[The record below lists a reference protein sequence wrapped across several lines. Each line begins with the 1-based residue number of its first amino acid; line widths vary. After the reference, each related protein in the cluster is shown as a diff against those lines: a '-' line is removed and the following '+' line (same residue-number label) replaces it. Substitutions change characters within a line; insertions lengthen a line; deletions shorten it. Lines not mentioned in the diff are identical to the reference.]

1 MYLSKK
7 TVCDSFKKIHSLYSN
22 DDKVLRAQG
31 ATQFFSA
38 LRYFLSVSAFEKRL
52 NKTTVDCASSED
64 RNSFVRF
71 VGEIVAVN
79 KEIYSCNFYD
89 KFKSQPDFNV
99 GSNFFSQGFV
109 NDSQKNKDKSFD
121 YPIRDKEH
129 LILTAKNERVS
140 FKDDKA
146 PERFKE
152 KYLAKNG
159 ITSNLVIW
167 LLRNNE
173 LDAKLTEEKIKQ
185 ILSEQYPDRIVN
197 LLLPGNY
204 DFLKE
209 IEYTEKLEPL
219 SIEDV
224 KMVNSEDEK
233 DNINILYDQKI
244 FFGAPGTG
252 KSHEI
257 KDAVGAG
264 KTFRTTFHPDT
275 DYASF
280 VGCYKPQKEPKKEG
294 GHITYSFVPQV
305 FTKAY
310 LAAWNAY
317 LSAKDKPAEPV
328 YLVIEEINRGN
339 CAQIFGDIF
348 QLLDRENGFS
358 EYPIDVDSDLAE
370 YIENHITER
379 DKYCE
384 KIKELEE
391 QSSQKDGEI
400 FSKIALPAN
409 LSILATM
416 NTSDQS
422 LFPMD
427 SAFKRRFDWEYV
439 PICFEGKPAAAYEI
453 ENVTTPNGGKKT
465 WQPFVEQV
473 NEKIKKCLASEDK
486 QIGEFFVKADSSD
499 TITGNQFI
507 SKVLFY
513 LWQEVFKDE
522 PDNENNIFREKD
534 ENGQTKTFTFQD
546 LFNENKDKALK
557 VILEN
562 VGLTWSPTKSN
573 S

>member
-1 MYLSKK
+1 MTLEEF
-7 TVCDSFKKIHSLYSN
+7 FKKLSYSR
-22 DDKVLRAQG
+22 VTA
-31 ATQFFSA
+31 ATY
-38 LRYFLSVSAFEKRL
+38 LKTFEIVDEKKFQAEQLGNR
-52 NKTTVDCASSED
+52 DCATWKKAECICIKDPITNKDELLSACKQLSGKRSD
-64 RNSFVRF
+64 WGKQKIF
-71 VGEIVAVN
+71 IKKN
-79 KEIYSCNFYD
+79 KEESDDTYQIYA
-89 KFKSQPDFNV
+89 
-99 GSNFFSQGFV
+99 
-109 NDSQKNKDKSFD
+109 FD
-121 YPIRDKEH
+121 GTLEKEGA
-129 LILTAKNERVS
+129 LES
-140 FKDDKA
+140 
-146 PERFKE
+146 
-152 KYLAKNG
+152 
-159 ITSNLVIW
+159 
-167 LLRNNE
+167 
-173 LDAKLTEEKIKQ
+173 
-185 ILSEQYPDRIVN
+185 
-197 LLLPGNY
+197 LLPSYN
-204 DFLKE
+204 
-209 IEYTEKLEPL
+209 
-219 SIEDV
+219 
-224 KMVNSEDEK
+224 
-233 DNINILYDQKI
+233 QKI

-252 KSHEI
+252 KSHKI
-257 KDAVGAG
+257 KDTIGAG

-280 VGCYKPQKEPKKEG
+280 VGCYKPRKEG
-294 GHITYSFVPQV
+294 EHITYSFVPQV

-317 LSAKDKPAEPV
+317 LSAEDKSAESV

-370 YIENHITER
+370 YIKSNIAEW

-384 KIKELEE
+384 KIEELEE

-409 LSILATM
+409 LFILATM

-453 ENVTTPNGGKKT
+453 ETVTKPDGNKKT

-499 TITGNQFI
+499 TITENQFI

-522 PDNENNIFREKD
+522 PDNENNIFRGKD
-534 ENGQTKTFTFQD
+534 ENGQAKTFTFQD
-546 LFNENKDKALK
+546 LFNGNKDKALK
-557 VILEN
+557 VILGN
-562 VGLTWSPTKSN
+562 AGLTWSPTKSN

>member
-7 TVCDSFKKIHSLYSN
+7 TVCDSFKKIHLLYSK
-22 DDKVLRAQG
+22 DDKILRAQG

-52 NKTTVDCASSED
+52 NKTIVNCDNSED

-89 KFKSQPDFNV
+89 NFKSEPDFNV

-109 NDSQKNKDKSFD
+109 NDSQKSKDKSFD
-121 YPIRDKEH
+121 YPIRDKKH

-140 FKDDKA
+140 FKDDNA

-152 KYLAKNG
+152 KYLAKNEIKSG
-159 ITSNLVIW
+159 LVIW

-197 LLLPGNY
+197 LLLPENY

-209 IEYTEKLEPL
+209 IEYTEKLETL

-224 KMVNSEDEK
+224 KIVDSEDEK
-233 DNINILYDQKI
+233 NNINILYNQKI

-252 KSHEI
+252 KSHKI
-257 KDAVGAG
+257 KDTIGAG

-280 VGCYKPQKEPKKEG
+280 VGCYKPRKEG
-294 GHITYSFVPQV
+294 EHITYSFVPQV

-317 LSAKDKPAEPV
+317 LSTEDESAVEPI
-328 YLVIEEINRGN
+328 YFVIEEINRGN

-370 YIENHITER
+370 YIKSNIAEWN
-379 DKYCE
+379 KYCE
-384 KIKELEE
+384 KIEE

-439 PICFEGKPAAAYEI
+439 PIWFEGKPAADYEI
-453 ENVTTPNGGKKT
+453 ENVTKPDRNKKT
-465 WQPFVEQV
+465 WQLFVERV
-473 NEKIKKCLASEDK
+473 NEKIKNCLASEDK
-486 QIGEFFVKADSSD
+486 QIGEFYVKADSSD
-499 TITGNQFI
+499 TITENQFI

-522 PDNENNIFREKD
+522 PDNENNIFRGKD
-534 ENGQTKTFTFQD
+534 ENGQAKTFTFQD
-546 LFNENKDKALK
+546 LFNGNKDKVLK
-557 VILEN
+557 VILGN
-562 VGLTWSPTKSN
+562 AGLTWSPTKSN